1 MVVMKRVT
9 QNVTSVGLPM
19 FAVIT
24 LHDLQNKQVSSR
36 KGKAVRAMLSS
47 GFKQQPKLT
56 QQEGI
61 F

>member
-56 QQEGI
+56 
-61 F
+61 